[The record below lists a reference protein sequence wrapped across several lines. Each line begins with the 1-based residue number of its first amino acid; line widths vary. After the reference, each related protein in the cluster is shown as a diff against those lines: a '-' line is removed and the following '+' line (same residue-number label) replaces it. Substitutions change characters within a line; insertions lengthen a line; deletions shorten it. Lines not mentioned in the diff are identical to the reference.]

1 MQKFNQKKHQHRL
14 LAFFFDFK
22 ILSQKRQTKNSIS
35 FGGYM
40 KKFFSFLLIFAMLF
54 STCIFISGC
63 KSDGDKKVI
72 KINQVT
78 NSLFYAPFYVAI
90 NNGYFEDE
98 GYTIDLTT
106 AEGSN
111 TTNVALMTNSA
122 DIGLMGPEQNI
133 YSYVG
138 GDDNYPIAFAQLTK
152 RDGSFLI
159 SRKAEPD
166 FDWSNLAGKH
176 IIAGRK
182 GGSPAMSLQLALEKN
197 GYDISKDLTFDTS
210 ISFANIAGSFL
221 SGVGD
226 YMTLFE
232 PSASEFQKSGKGYI
246 VASVGAES
254 GEIPFTCFSAN
265 KSFIQQNPQV
275 IIAFLKALNRGLNFV
290 KTAKIDDVVKAIQP
304 SFSASTAD
312 SIKTAV
318 QNYIDSDAWDDD
330 LIMSSE
336 AFDRLILMLQTA
348 GELEKT
354 TTVGFESIV
363 DNNFATLVKAEFR
376 L

>member
-1 MQKFNQKKHQHRL
+1 M
-14 LAFFFDFK
+14 
-22 ILSQKRQTKNSIS
+22 LSQKLPAKNNIT

-40 KKFFSFLLIFAMLF
+40 KKFFSFFLAFAMLI
-54 STCIFISGC
+54 STCIFATGC
-63 KSDGDKKVI
+63 QGNDGKKVI
-72 KINQVT
+72 RINQVT
-78 NSLFYAPFYVAI
+78 NSLFYAPLYVAI
-90 NNGYFEDE
+90 NNGYFEEE
-98 GYTIDLTT
+98 GYVIELTT

-122 DIGLMGPEQNI
+122 DIGLMGPEQNV

-138 GDDNYPIAFAQLTK
+138 GDKNYPICFAQLTK

-159 SRKAEPD
+159 SRKSEPD

-197 GYDISKDLTFDTS
+197 GYDISKDLNFDTS
-210 ISFANIAGSFL
+210 ISFANIAGSFM

-232 PSASEFQKSGKGYI
+232 PSASEFAKSGKGFI

-265 KSFIQQNPQV
+265 KSFIQKNPQV
-275 IIAFLKALNRGLNFV
+275 IIAFIKALNKGLNFV
-290 KTAKIDDVVKAIQP
+290 KTAKIDDVATALKP
-304 SFSASTAD
+304 SFSASTIQ

-330 LIMSSE
+330 LIMSNT
-336 AFDRLILMLQTA
+336 AFDRLILMLKTA

-354 TTVGFESIV
+354 ATVDFAKVI
-363 DNNFATLVKAEFR
+363 DNNYATLVKNEYGA
-376 L
+376 